1 MADKHLAGYSYGEKR
16 DEDRMLHP
24 DLIPWDELSESDKDK
39 DRDNILQIPGLLK
52 LQHQKICR
60 RPEPTVNR

>member
-24 DLIPWDELSESDKDK
+24 DLVPWEKLSERDKDK
-39 DRDNILQIPGLLK
+39 DRDNITAIPRLLGMRG
-52 LQHQKICR
+52 QKVCD
-60 RPEPTVNR
+60 V